1 MSCATSEKK
10 FTERLFGWLAPGGLP
25 VIGGSRTAGRATN
38 GTLQQQSSVARLQSS
53 ANPSLTKIPWHFS
66 ALCTTCSVDIG
77 SWRGR
82 MTRAVLSSQFSVL
95 SSRLLFPVVSSGFSV
110 LSPQKIRVDKLW
122 VLSVSMC
129 LSGEWFY

>member
-1 MSCATSEKK
+1 
-10 FTERLFGWLAPGGLP
+10 
-25 VIGGSRTAGRATN
+25 
-38 GTLQQQSSVARLQSS
+38 
-53 ANPSLTKIPWHFS
+53 
-66 ALCTTCSVDIG
+66 
-77 SWRGR
+77 
-82 MTRAVLSSQFSVL
+82 MTRAVLSSQFSVLGSQFSVL